1 MASAITTEF
10 VRNTYAEASPF
21 SLIEQKSLVS
31 RLIEQVTEA
40 FRELIRNPRGF
51 FTGILYADTRDAKR
65 RQRIYIG
72 LAFAVVAHVALIV
85 LIAVLGWRTMFVKQ
99 VEDNPDHRV
108 VWTKISDPTSKAD
121 SPQPDVLRGE
131 AKGGGG
137 SGQHNPMPPSKG
149 VPPPMRPLP
158 QVVNLKPS
166 NIPQPTL
173 AVLPTVVGPESPP
186 PPPGPIGDP
195 AGKKGDFSAGPGSDG
210 GIGTGKGTGVG
221 GGNDSGAG
229 PGSRGGKGGATA
241 GSPEGSGANL
251 PKAVDFNRISS
262 LSGYRSW
269 SWIHR
274 PTPLITPEARE
285 HQVIGIVLMRATF
298 NADGTISDVELVM
311 PVEFMTESAIESL
324 RHSTFRPA
332 TVNGVPITVRKVPIK
347 VFVHY

>member
-10 VRNTYAEASPF
+10 VRNTYAEASLF
-21 SLIEQKSLVS
+21 SLIEQKGLVS

-40 FRELIRNPRGF
+40 VRELVRNPRGF

-99 VEDNPDHRV
+99 VEDTPDNHV
-108 VWTKISDPTSKAD
+108 VWVPALDPTPKDKEAD
-121 SPQPDVLRGE
+121 QPRGE

-137 SGQHNPMPPSKG
+137 GGQHNPLPPSKG
-149 VPPPMRPLP
+149 FAPTMRPLP
-158 QVVNLKPS
+158 PVVNLNPS

-195 AGKKGDFSAGPGSDG
+195 TGKKGEFSAGPGSDG
-210 GIGTGKGTGVG
+210 GIGAGKGTGVG

-262 LSGYRSW
+262 LPGYRSW

-298 NADGTISDVELVM
+298 NADGTISDIELVM

>member
-21 SLIEQKSLVS
+21 SLIEQKGLVS
-31 RLIEQVTEA
+31 RLIEEVTEA
-40 FRELIRNPRGF
+40 VRELVRNPRDF
-51 FTGILYADTRDAKR
+51 FREILSADTKDAKR
-65 RQRIYIG
+65 RQRIYLG
-72 LAFAVVAHVALIV
+72 LAFAVVTHVALMV
-85 LIAVLGWRTMFVKQ
+85 FSAMLGWRTMFVKQ
-99 VEDNPDHRV
+99 VEDTPDNHV
-108 VWTKISDPTSKAD
+108 VWVPIQDQTPKDKEAD
-121 SPQPDVLRGE
+121 QPRGE

-137 SGQHNPMPPSKG
+137 GGQHNPLPPSKG
-149 VPPPMRPLP
+149 VAPTMRPLP
-158 QVVNLKPS
+158 PVVNLNPS
-166 NIPQPTL
+166 KIPEPAL
-173 AVLPTVVGPESPP
+173 AVLPNVVGPESPP

-274 PTPLITPEARE
+274 PTPVITPEARE
-285 HQVIGIVLMRATF
+285 HQVIGMVLMRATF